1 MNLKKLF
8 EQAKAERAATK
19 QAKLVEAQITNMTQV
34 SKTTVAK
41 ILKPWLKPDGY
52 TLMVDDK
59 YVPLLNEPRKSFNVI
74 FHAPKDKGILKNI
87 LPKAKE
93 KEMLALLRDAAPNF
107 DVSLTVDNSNIEEF
121 GQKHV
126 IVKFQKRGAP
136 IPDHAKKRDF

>member
-1 MNLKKLF
+1 MSLKKLF
-8 EQAKAERAATK
+8 EQAKAERAAVK
-19 QAKLVEAQITNMTQV
+19 AALLEGQITNMTQV
-34 SKTTVAK
+34 SKTTIAK
-41 ILKPWLKPDGY
+41 ILKPWLKPEGY

-59 YVPLLNEPRKSFNVI
+59 YVPLLGEPRKSFNVI
-74 FHAPKDKGILKNI
+74 FHAPKDKAVLKSV
-87 LPKAKE
+87 LPKSKE

-107 DVSLTVDNSNIEEF
+107 DVSLKVDNSNIDEF